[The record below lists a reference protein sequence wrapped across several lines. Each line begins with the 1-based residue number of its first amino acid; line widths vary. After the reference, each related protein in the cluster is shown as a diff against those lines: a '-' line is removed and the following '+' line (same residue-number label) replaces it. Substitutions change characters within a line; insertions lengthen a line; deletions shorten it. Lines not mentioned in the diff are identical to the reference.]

1 MRINDRIKLLIEK
14 LEMDAKSFAKLIET
28 NPSSISHLTSGR
40 NKPSFDILQKIAT
53 KLPQVN
59 IVWLL
64 TGEGEIFQSET
75 DNYVKQKSSTSKMAG
90 NEQNNINQGV
100 FAFVQDKKEEKTVIE
115 KKEIDKIVLLYTDGS
130 FKIYKNEDI

>member
-1 MRINDRIKLLIEK
+1 
-14 LEMDAKSFAKLIET
+14 
-28 NPSSISHLTSGR
+28 
-40 NKPSFDILQKIAT
+40 
-53 KLPQVN
+53 
-59 IVWLL
+59 
-64 TGEGEIFQSET
+64 
-75 DNYVKQKSSTSKMAG
+75 MAG